1 MAHRATPTE
10 PVVVKTHYPFHK
22 PAKHIAPAA
31 AILLLVRNPL
41 SNYDGWRRYLNEV
54 GKPEVADLT
63 LVRFSRYWGS
73 HVKFW
78 VTRATVLC
86 VRLYEVRYE
95 DLVNAE
101 AAGLYGILKGTGL
114 FDDLGLRSSA
124 VRRGIAASRAAP
136 LRSMKGAPPEVQGS
150 GEIVSG
156 KHRVGPKNEVDED
169 K

>member
-1 MAHRATPTE
+1 MQAAWSPE
-10 PVVVKTHYPFHK
+10 PLTK
-22 PAKHIAPAA
+22 
-31 AILLLVRNPL
+31 
-41 SNYDGWRRYLNEV
+41 RRPSV
-54 GKPEVADLT
+54 
-63 LVRFSRYWGS
+63 SS
-73 HVKFW
+73 
-78 VTRATVLC
+78 TRDITAC
-86 VRLYEVRYE
+86 VWFLKDE

-156 KHRVGPKNEVDED
+156 KHRVGPKNEIDED

>member
-1 MAHRATPTE
+1 MQN
-10 PVVVKTHYPFHK
+10 
-22 PAKHIAPAA
+22 A
-31 AILLLVRNPL
+31 AILDATASAMKADHKVP
-41 SNYDGWRRYLNEV
+41 
-54 GKPEVADLT
+54 PEEAA
-63 LVRFSRYWGS
+63 
-73 HVKFW
+73 
-78 VTRATVLC
+78 TRAAPRTLLGDALALC
-86 VRLYEVRYE
+86 VRLYEVRRGRQR
-95 DLVNAE
+95 V
-101 AAGLYGILKGTGL
+101 AGLYGILKGTGL

>member
-1 MAHRATPTE
+1 MMSGVGRNRRSRTTRRA
-10 PVVVKTHYPFHK
+10 
-22 PAKHIAPAA
+22 AG
-31 AILLLVRNPL
+31 AILIAR
-41 SNYDGWRRYLNEV
+41 S
-54 GKPEVADLT
+54 DLT
-63 LVRFSRYWGS
+63 LSFSRYWGS

-150 GEIVSG
+150 GRDRQRQAPRRPE
-156 KHRVGPKNEVDED
+156 E
-169 K
+169 